1 MARTE
6 GFLVEIVIVGDDC
19 ALIGTDSAG
28 RRGLAGTVLVHKI
41 AGAAA
46 ESGLSL
52 TEVTRIAKNIATSM
66 YNLCKYLE
74 IIHII
79 SQMLEQ
85 LVWVFPLVLFHLPES
100 LLLNLEYDF
109 LFSFFPE

>member
-66 YNLCKYLE
+66 YNLSILGNYSHYFADVGTIGLGLSACTVPSAGK
-74 IIHII
+74 
-79 SQMLEQ
+79 
-85 LVWVFPLVLFHLPES
+85 P
-100 LLLNLEYDF
+100 
-109 LFSFFPE
+109 SFELGV